1 MNIAIMGIRGIP
13 ANYGGFET
21 FAEELSTRLVI
32 KGHEVT
38 VYGRSNII
46 NYPHRFYHGVRLI
59 ILPTIAHKYF
69 DTVFHT
75 FLATIHSLFMK
86 FDVILLCN
94 AANSLFAFMP
104 RLYGIEV
111 CLNVDG
117 IERKRAKWNVLGRL
131 WYRIG
136 EVLATLFPSVLVTDA
151 KVIQDY
157 YRMTYHKES
166 IFIPYGA
173 PVDKVHSTEILK
185 NLGIENRNYILYVSR
200 LEPEN
205 NAHLVIRAFEQ
216 VPTHM
221 HLVIVG
227 DAPYS
232 KKYIEDLKK
241 TKDSR
246 IIFAGYVFGQGY
258 KELQSHA
265 YCYVHGTSVGGT
277 HPALI
282 EAMGY
287 GNCVIVNGTLEN
299 LEVVQDCA
307 IAFRENDAD
316 DLLEKLKMVTSGGVD
331 LDSYRLKAMRRIKEQ
346 YSWESVVNAYEH
358 LFYALL
364 EGRAL
369 PTAS

>member
-1 MNIAIMGIRGIP
+1 MRIAIIGTRGIP

-38 VYGRSNII
+38 VYGRSNVIK
-46 NYPHRFYHGVRLI
+46 YPHRFYHGVRLI

-69 DTVFHT
+69 DTVFNT

-94 AANSLFAFMP
+94 AANSLFSFIP
-104 RLYGIEV
+104 RLTGMEV

-117 IERKRAKWNVLGRL
+117 IERKRAKWNVFGKL

-136 EVLATLFPSVLVTDA
+136 EVLATLFPSVVVTDS

-157 YRMTYHKES
+157 YRTTYQKES

-173 PVDKVHSTEILK
+173 PVNKVYSAETLK
-185 NLGIENRNYILYVSR
+185 KLGIERRNYFLYVSR

-205 NAHLVIRAFEQ
+205 NAHLVISAFEQ
-216 VPTHM
+216 LQTHM
-221 HLVIVG
+221 PLVIVG

-265 YCYVHGTSVGGT
+265 YCYIHGTSVGGT

-316 DLLEKLKMVTSGGVD
+316 DLLEKLKLVASGGVD
-331 LDSYRLKAMRRIKEQ
+331 LDLYRLKAMQRIKEH
-346 YSWESVVNAYEH
+346 YSWEAVVDAYEH

-364 EGRAL
+364 GGKTH